1 MLEVKVG
8 IDSLW
13 SFCMTSPA
21 TAQEQV
27 FIGPGLSPFKRIATI
42 SGVIFLLA
50 LVLWIAIREGIFQGG
65 SAVGSTIA
73 AVLFIAGFV
82 YYLRL
87 IAPVPFTICLEK
99 EALVKRSKK
108 GEVIEIRW
116 ENLTRIK
123 EEFFPNGKR
132 IGKKL
137 LLNARQILPADLDHL
152 ALFATFDQGLLF
164 QANRKR
170 NGSYQAQVVDE
181 AGNKQNGSNG
191 TAHSRAALKIPS
203 RIAIQRTNASRK
215 ITPDIVAIR
224 LKGLRPGPIKTCS
237 CAVAGDVIQKLQ
249 RLSIPTLTSSILY
262 HTRKSPSGAMV

>member
-87 IAPVPFTICLEK
+87 IAPVPFTICLVK

-108 GEVIEIRW
+108 GEVVEIRW

-132 IGKKL
+132 IGLTVFRK
-137 LLNARQILPADLDHL
+137 PATPQEKAKAWAVYRDDVTDLDAL
-152 ALFATFDQGLLF
+152 A
-164 QANRKR
+164 
-170 NGSYQAQVVDE
+170 E
-181 AGNKQNGSNG
+181 
-191 TAHSRAALKIPS
+191 ALKKAIPE
-203 RIAIQRTNASRK
+203 
-215 ITPDIVAIR
+215 
-224 LKGLRPGPIKTCS
+224 TCEWQS
-237 CAVAGDVIQKLQ
+237 ETVHD
-249 RLSIPTLTSSILY
+249 
-262 HTRKSPSGAMV
+262 